1 MPGRLNVVADL
12 LSRIPEDVRSETGE
26 LDGAADS
33 EDLNSTEVC
42 SATIMLSRQP
52 SAETRAKQLKNKEK
66 RPSSTHSRLR
76 PMEILGS
83 LRGVK
88 SCQERFCILT
98 RQIEATT
105 NPNLRMAEYSE
116 GEPR

>member
-42 SATIMLSRQP
+42 SATIMLSRRS
-52 SAETRAKQLKNKEK
+52 SAETRAKQLKNKEIK
-66 RPSSTHSRLR
+66 AIIDAFEAEAHGAPRFTQ
-76 PMEILGS
+76 
-83 LRGVK
+83 RG
-88 SCQERFCILT
+88 
-98 RQIEATT
+98 
-105 NPNLRMAEYSE
+105 
-116 GEPR
+116 